1 MSGRIIQM
9 RQKLRAGLE
18 KLKPEKDWSF
28 ITTQIGMFAY
38 TGLTAEQVTSSDIAF
53 RPLRQL
59 LPDRIRCEQVGR
71 LASEYNI
78 FMLKSGRI
86 SVRVILSIFVMACC
100 SLANPESL
108 SLDGWGLG
116 HHGAV
121 PGGVHCGGGLNLSA
135 STRIKP
141 PSRVASSAGYRQ
153 KTSPVRLR
161 SRRPW
166 QNRQHCAP
174 LVRRPISVCQPRFAS
189 CVSDTPAKVSHCVT
203 QPVAHRLTSS
213 FLPST
218 PGLLHMNRHDR

>member
-153 KTSPVRLR
+153 KTSR
-161 SRRPW
+161 SGSVADGRGTIGSTARP
-166 QNRQHCAP
+166 
-174 LVRRPISVCQPRFAS
+174 
-189 CVSDTPAKVSHCVT
+189 
-203 QPVAHRLTSS
+203 
-213 FLPST
+213 
-218 PGLLHMNRHDR
+218 

>member
-1 MSGRIIQM
+1 MC
-9 RQKLRAGLE
+9 
-18 KLKPEKDWSF
+18 
-28 ITTQIGMFAY
+28 
-38 TGLTAEQVTSSDIAF
+38 
-53 RPLRQL
+53 QL
-59 LPDRIRCEQVGR
+59 FPDRIRCEQVGR

-86 SVRVILSIFVMACC
+86 SVRVILSPLAVACC

-121 PGGVHCGGGLNLSA
+121 PGGVHCGGGLNLSE
-135 STRIKP
+135 SRNSLSSHF
-141 PSRVASSAGYRQ
+141 SRVASSAGA
-153 KTSPVRLR
+153 VRT
-161 SRRPW
+161 RP
-166 QNRQHCAP
+166 QSGSVADGAGRGRIGSAP